1 MHFLRAT
8 ITAWM
13 LGKDRIKRRNKY
25 LIKQVAGTWEPSILV
40 NDPCPFPLNT
50 SGYEHFR
57 DKDHCGMRCFTVS
70 NTLLLSPITTATSQ
84 KNITP
89 RGITTN
95 KPSHFLIFWAF
106 ETWVLATE
114 FQPEHNQMLTQFL
127 VNGLFG
133 CCLRHPWT
141 HSTRIQGTDRERSL
155 PVSWTEALAGARS
168 V

>member
-1 MHFLRAT
+1 M
-8 ITAWM
+8 
-13 LGKDRIKRRNKY
+13 
-25 LIKQVAGTWEPSILV
+25 AGTWEPSILV

-50 SGYEHFR
+50 SGYEQ
-57 DKDHCGMRCFTVS
+57 GPLWIICFTVS

-84 KNITP
+84 KNVTP

-95 KPSHFLIFWAF
+95 KPSHCLIFWAF

-114 FQPEHNQMLTQFL
+114 FQPEHNQMLTQFP

-141 HSTRIQGTDRERSL
+141 QYGRTRGTDRERSL
-155 PVSWTEALAGARS
+155 PVSWSEVLAGAGPCKCISGQTLCADQQLER
-168 V
+168 